1 MDVHIEK
8 LEAQLNVRQSKI
20 EELEAGTDGPCS
32 SDYRR
37 CIANLKTKH
46 TAARGKLDELKA
58 AGNEKWELHKG
69 GIWIAWNELENAFT
83 TFNDQCR

>member
-20 EELEAGTDGPCS
+20 EELEAGIDGPCT

-46 TAARGKLDELKA
+46 AAARGKLDELKA
-58 AGNEKWELHKG
+58 AGDEKWELHKG